1 MSINRFVCSV
11 LKEMRK
17 AVKVGRIDM
26 LEGLIEEVQVLVNR
40 MEAKL
45 EDYSDLG
52 YDLERGRDFKRKLKV
67 LTKQAN
73 EIEKDMDDEQDIE
86 I

>member
-26 LEGLIEEVQVLVNR
+26 LDGLIEEVQTLVNR
-40 MEAKL
+40 MESKL

-52 YDLERGRDFKRKLKV
+52 YDLEKGRDFRRKLRV
-67 LTKQAN
+67 LVKQAD
-73 EIEKDMDDEQDIE
+73 EIEKEMDDHQGI
-86 I
+86 